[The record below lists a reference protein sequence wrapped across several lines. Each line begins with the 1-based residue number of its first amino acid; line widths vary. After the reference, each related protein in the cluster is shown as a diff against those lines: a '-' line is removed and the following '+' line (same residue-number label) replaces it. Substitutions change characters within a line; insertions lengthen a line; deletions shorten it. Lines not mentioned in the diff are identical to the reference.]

1 MSHKA
6 IELPASCYFSDYF
19 KLNYYPKDL
28 LAYFGYKWQVA
39 KLTLPKTSQV
49 ITSLTDL
56 QHRIERNLL
65 RIAFDSELARREFL
79 IAPVLMEVMDYIDT
93 QLFVSYPLMVTEQL
107 KGSLDYYLEAS
118 QQLLII
124 EAKDENLERGF
135 KQLAVELIA
144 VDKAEV
150 SDCSTLYGIVSIGK
164 IWQFAKLD
172 RKSKQMTQDVS
183 LYRVPEDLTDLVT
196 SLIGILEAK

>member
-1 MSHKA
+1 MSYKG

-19 KLNYYPKDL
+19 KLNYYTRDL
-28 LAYFGYKWQVA
+28 VAYFGYTWHIA
-39 KLTLPKTSQV
+39 KLVLPKTTQA
-49 ITSLTDL
+49 INSLTNL

-65 RIAFDSELARREFL
+65 RVTFDSELARREFL
-79 IAPVLMEVMDYIDT
+79 IAPILMEVMDYIET
-93 QLFVSYPLMVTEQL
+93 QLFVSYPLTVTEQL

-135 KQLAVELIA
+135 KQLAMELVA
-144 VDKAEV
+144 MDLAGV
-150 SDCSTLYGIVSIGK
+150 SECSILYGIVSIGK

-172 RKSKQMTQDVS
+172 RQSKQMTQDVS
-183 LYRVPEDLTDLVT
+183 LYRVPEDINDLCL
-196 SLIGILEAK
+196 S